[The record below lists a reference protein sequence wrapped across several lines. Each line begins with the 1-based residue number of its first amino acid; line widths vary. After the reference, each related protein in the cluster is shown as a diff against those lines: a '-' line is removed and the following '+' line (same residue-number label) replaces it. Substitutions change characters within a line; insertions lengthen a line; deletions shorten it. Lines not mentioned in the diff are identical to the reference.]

1 MNKFGVN
8 SPMYKLLFFTQLN
21 IMCYI
26 QKLDEFNEE
35 ISSLK
40 ADDET
45 IEQIRSVLDDLN
57 ALRDLNEE
65 QCNTEC
71 TMYELFEY
79 DSLKDYIMSKT
90 GGSTIQNKKTVSH
103 RSKNKNTKCQNCG
116 GELSMKGNILICSKC
131 GHESSTSRNTS
142 SISDNYKH
150 IQKQLNAL
158 VGLKTVNKKVR
169 LLEPY
174 LKDWILHRHYIRDW
188 LIFTNTMD
196 KWIKKYNR
204 KNSTID
210 ESYFDENLPAELE
223 YDVIRFYIFEFHKMI
238 TYCSIVTKST
248 CNMMLCNPE
257 EQLDVCKEY
266 AKDNYGKNYREV
278 LIDGL
283 FNYDGRIFELS
294 SFFSK
299 LAIKNYGNEIDDDE
313 VMKIIGVNLSIPGLN
328 FPFDEIIGISMK
340 IPQVYTILQDFPF
353 ILNDVY
359 AVPYVKISKKEL
371 DDIFNIIIDF
381 NTYYK
386 MRESRGQK
394 YNSPMYHVV
403 LRNVIM
409 LNRYRKYSDIINFIP
424 KKGDITTSKIDKIW
438 IMYMSEHEELL
449 KNETMNETM
458 NDMVNDDDEEVY
470 DEVCGEGETSEMSEN
485 EMSENEMSENE
496 MSENEMSEGEMSE
509 GEMSEG
515 DVW

>member
-1 MNKFGVN
+1 
-8 SPMYKLLFFTQLN
+8 
-21 IMCYI
+21 MCYI
-26 QKLDEFNEE
+26 QRLDEFNEE

-45 IEQIRSVLDDLN
+45 IEQIRSILDDLN
-57 ALRDLNEE
+57 TLRDLNEE

-71 TMYELFEY
+71 TMYEIFEY

-174 LKDWILHRHYIRDW
+174 LRDWILHRHYLRDW
-188 LIFTNTMD
+188 LTFTNTMD

-223 YDVIRFYIFEFHKMI
+223 YDVIRLYIFEFHKMI
-238 TYCSIVTKST
+238 TYCSVVTKST
-248 CNMMLCNPE
+248 CNMMLCSPE
-257 EQLDVCKEY
+257 EQLEVCREY

-299 LAIKNYGNEIDDDE
+299 LAIKNYGNEMVMNGNDEMVDDDIGE
-313 VMKIIGVNLSIPGLN
+313 IMKIIGVNLSIPGLN

-449 KNETMNETM
+449 KNDEDIENERD
-458 NDMVNDDDEEVY
+458 NESDNELEN
-470 DEVCGEGETSEMSEN
+470 ESEN
-485 EMSENEMSENE
+485 EEESDNDNELENETDNETENE
-496 MSENEMSEGEMSE
+496 EEEDE
-509 GEMSEG
+509 SEG

>member
-1 MNKFGVN
+1 
-8 SPMYKLLFFTQLN
+8 
-21 IMCYI
+21 MCYI
-26 QKLDEFNEE
+26 QRLDEFNEE

-45 IEQIRSVLDDLN
+45 IEQIRSILDDLN
-57 ALRDLNEE
+57 TLRDLNEE

-71 TMYELFEY
+71 TMYEIFEY

-174 LKDWILHRHYIRDW
+174 LRDWILHRHYLRDW
-188 LIFTNTMD
+188 LTFTNTMD

-223 YDVIRFYIFEFHKMI
+223 YDVIRLYIFEFHKMI
-238 TYCSIVTKST
+238 TYCSVVTKST
-248 CNMMLCNPE
+248 CNMMLCSPE
-257 EQLDVCKEY
+257 EQLEVCREY

-299 LAIKNYGNEIDDDE
+299 LAIKNYGNEMVMNGNEMIVDDDIGE
-313 VMKIIGVNLSIPGLN
+313 IMKIIGVNLSIPGLN

-449 KNETMNETM
+449 KNDEDIENERD
-458 NDMVNDDDEEVY
+458 NE
-470 DEVCGEGETSEMSEN
+470 SEN
-485 EMSENEMSENE
+485 EEENESENELENE
-496 MSENEMSEGEMSE
+496 TDNELENETENEEEEDESESDM
-509 GEMSEG
+509 
-515 DVW
+515 W

>member
-1 MNKFGVN
+1 M
-8 SPMYKLLFFTQLN
+8 
-21 IMCYI
+21 YI
-26 QKLDEFNEE
+26 QRLDEFNEE

-45 IEQIRSVLDDLN
+45 IEQIRSILDDLN
-57 ALRDLNEE
+57 TLRDLNEE

-71 TMYELFEY
+71 TMYEIFEY

-174 LKDWILHRHYIRDW
+174 LRDWILHRHYLRDW
-188 LIFTNTMD
+188 LTFTNTMD

-223 YDVIRFYIFEFHKMI
+223 YDVIRLYIFEFHKMI
-238 TYCSIVTKST
+238 TYCSVVTKST
-248 CNMMLCNPE
+248 CNMMLCSPE
-257 EQLDVCKEY
+257 EQLEVCREY

-299 LAIKNYGNEIDDDE
+299 LAIKNYGNEMVMNEMVEMIVDDDIGE
-313 VMKIIGVNLSIPGLN
+313 IMKIIGLNLSIPGLN

-449 KNETMNETM
+449 KNDEAIEDIENESESD
-458 NDMVNDDDEEVY
+458 NDNELENESDNE
-470 DEVCGEGETSEMSEN
+470 SEN
-485 EMSENEMSENE
+485 ESENETDNESENE
-496 MSENEMSEGEMSE
+496 SENELENESESE
-509 GEMSEG
+509 EEEDESES
-515 DVW
+515 DMW

>member
-1 MNKFGVN
+1 
-8 SPMYKLLFFTQLN
+8 
-21 IMCYI
+21 MCYI
-26 QKLDEFNEE
+26 QRLDEFNEE

-45 IEQIRSVLDDLN
+45 IEQIRSILDDLN
-57 ALRDLNEE
+57 TLRDLNEE

-71 TMYELFEY
+71 TMYEIFEY

-174 LKDWILHRHYIRDW
+174 LRDWILHRHYLRDW
-188 LIFTNTMD
+188 LTFTNTMD

-223 YDVIRFYIFEFHKMI
+223 YDVIRLYIFEFHKMI
-238 TYCSIVTKST
+238 TYCSVVTKST
-248 CNMMLCNPE
+248 CNMMLCSPE
-257 EQLDVCKEY
+257 EQLEVCREY

-299 LAIKNYGNEIDDDE
+299 LAIKNYGNEMVMNGNEGMVEDE
-313 VMKIIGVNLSIPGLN
+313 IMKIIGVNLSIPGLN

-449 KNETMNETM
+449 KNDEDIENERD
-458 NDMVNDDDEEVY
+458 NESDNELEN
-470 DEVCGEGETSEMSEN
+470 ESEN
-485 EMSENEMSENE
+485 EEESDNDNELENETDNETENE
-496 MSENEMSEGEMSE
+496 EEEDE
-509 GEMSEG
+509 SEG

>member
-1 MNKFGVN
+1 
-8 SPMYKLLFFTQLN
+8 
-21 IMCYI
+21 MCYI
-26 QKLDEFNEE
+26 QRLDEFNEE

-45 IEQIRSVLDDLN
+45 IEQIRSILDDLN
-57 ALRDLNEE
+57 TLRDLNEE

-71 TMYELFEY
+71 TMYEIFEY

-174 LKDWILHRHYIRDW
+174 LRDWILHRHYLRDW
-188 LIFTNTMD
+188 LTFTNTMD

-210 ESYFDENLPAELE
+210 ESYFNENLPAELE
-223 YDVIRFYIFEFHKMI
+223 YDVIRLYIFEFHKMI
-238 TYCSIVTKST
+238 TYCSVVTKST
-248 CNMMLCNPE
+248 CNMMLCSPE
-257 EQLDVCKEY
+257 EQLEVCREY

-299 LAIKNYGNEIDDDE
+299 LAIKNYGNEMVMNGNEMIVDDDIGE
-313 VMKIIGVNLSIPGLN
+313 IMKIIGVNLSIPGLN

-449 KNETMNETM
+449 KNDEAIEDIENESESDNDNELENETD
-458 NDMVNDDDEEVY
+458 NE
-470 DEVCGEGETSEMSEN
+470 SEN
-485 EMSENEMSENE
+485 ESENETDNESENE
-496 MSENEMSEGEMSE
+496 SENELENESESE
-509 GEMSEG
+509 EEEDESES
-515 DVW
+515 DMW

>member
-1 MNKFGVN
+1 
-8 SPMYKLLFFTQLN
+8 
-21 IMCYI
+21 MCYI
-26 QKLDEFNEE
+26 QRLDEFNEE

-45 IEQIRSVLDDLN
+45 IEQIRSILDDLN
-57 ALRDLNEE
+57 TLRDLNEE

-71 TMYELFEY
+71 TMYEIFEY

-174 LKDWILHRHYIRDW
+174 LRDWILHRHYLRDW
-188 LIFTNTMD
+188 LTFTNTMD

-223 YDVIRFYIFEFHKMI
+223 YDVIRLYIFEFHKMI
-238 TYCSIVTKST
+238 TYCSVVTKST
-248 CNMMLCNPE
+248 CNMMLCSPE
-257 EQLDVCKEY
+257 EQLEVCREY

-299 LAIKNYGNEIDDDE
+299 LAIKNYGNEMMMNGNEGMVDEDEMVDDEMTVENE

-449 KNETMNETM
+449 KNDEDIDEDIENKTENE
-458 NDMVNDDDEEVY
+458 
-470 DEVCGEGETSEMSEN
+470 SEN
-485 EMSENEMSENE
+485 EEESNNDNELENETDNESENEEE
-496 MSENEMSEGEMSE
+496 EDE
-509 GEMSEG
+509 SEG
-515 DVW
+515 DMW

>member
-1 MNKFGVN
+1 
-8 SPMYKLLFFTQLN
+8 
-21 IMCYI
+21 MCYI
-26 QKLDEFNEE
+26 QRLDEFNEE

-45 IEQIRSVLDDLN
+45 IEQIRSILDDLN
-57 ALRDLNEE
+57 TLRDLNEE

-71 TMYELFEY
+71 TMYEIFEY

-174 LKDWILHRHYIRDW
+174 LRDWILHRHYLRDW
-188 LIFTNTMD
+188 LTFTNTMD

-223 YDVIRFYIFEFHKMI
+223 YDVIRLYIFEFHKMI
-238 TYCSIVTKST
+238 TYCSVVTKST
-248 CNMMLCNPE
+248 CNMMLCGPE
-257 EQLDVCKEY
+257 EQLEVCKEY

-299 LAIKNYGNEIDDDE
+299 LAIKNYGNEMVMNGNDEMVDDDIGE
-313 VMKIIGVNLSIPGLN
+313 IMKIIGVNLSIPGLN

-449 KNETMNETM
+449 KNDEDIENERD
-458 NDMVNDDDEEVY
+458 NESDNELEN
-470 DEVCGEGETSEMSEN
+470 ESEN
-485 EMSENEMSENE
+485 EEESDKDNETDNELENESENEEESDNDNELENE
-496 MSENEMSEGEMSE
+496 TDNETENEEEE
-509 GEMSEG
+509 DESEG

>member
-1 MNKFGVN
+1 
-8 SPMYKLLFFTQLN
+8 
-21 IMCYI
+21 MCYI
-26 QKLDEFNEE
+26 QRLDEFNEE

-45 IEQIRSVLDDLN
+45 IEQIRSILDDLN
-57 ALRDLNEE
+57 TLRDLNEE

-71 TMYELFEY
+71 TMYEIFEY

-174 LKDWILHRHYIRDW
+174 LRDWILHRHYLRDW
-188 LIFTNTMD
+188 LTFTNTMD

-223 YDVIRFYIFEFHKMI
+223 YDVIRLYIFEFHKMI
-238 TYCSIVTKST
+238 TYCSVVTKST
-248 CNMMLCNPE
+248 CNMMLCGPE
-257 EQLDVCKEY
+257 EQLEVCKEY

-299 LAIKNYGNEIDDDE
+299 LAIKNYGNEMVMNGMVEDDEMVDDDDIGE
-313 VMKIIGVNLSIPGLN
+313 IMKIIGVNLSIPGLN

-449 KNETMNETM
+449 KNDEDIENERD
-458 NDMVNDDDEEVY
+458 NESDNEE
-470 DEVCGEGETSEMSEN
+470 ENESEN
-485 EMSENEMSENE
+485 ELENETDNELENE
-496 MSENEMSEGEMSE
+496 TENEEEE
-509 GEMSEG
+509 DESEG

>member
-1 MNKFGVN
+1 
-8 SPMYKLLFFTQLN
+8 
-21 IMCYI
+21 MCYI
-26 QKLDEFNEE
+26 QRLDEFNEE

-45 IEQIRSVLDDLN
+45 IEQIRSILDDLN
-57 ALRDLNEE
+57 TLRDLNEE

-71 TMYELFEY
+71 TMYEIFEY

-174 LKDWILHRHYIRDW
+174 LRDWILHRHYLRDW
-188 LIFTNTMD
+188 LTFTNTMD

-210 ESYFDENLPAELE
+210 ESYFNENLPAELE
-223 YDVIRFYIFEFHKMI
+223 YDVIRLYIFEFHKMI
-238 TYCSIVTKST
+238 TYCSVVTKST
-248 CNMMLCNPE
+248 CNMMLCSPE
-257 EQLDVCKEY
+257 EQLEVCREY

-299 LAIKNYGNEIDDDE
+299 LAIKNYGNEGMVEDE
-313 VMKIIGVNLSIPGLN
+313 IMKIIGVNLSIPGLN

-449 KNETMNETM
+449 KNDKATDEDIDNERDNESENDNDNELENEEEEDNDNET
-458 NDMVNDDDEEVY
+458 
-470 DEVCGEGETSEMSEN
+470 EN
-485 EMSENEMSENE
+485 EEEEDE
-496 MSENEMSEGEMSE
+496 
-509 GEMSEG
+509 SEG
-515 DVW
+515 DMW

>member
-1 MNKFGVN
+1 
-8 SPMYKLLFFTQLN
+8 
-21 IMCYI
+21 MCYI
-26 QKLDEFNEE
+26 QRLDEFNEE

-45 IEQIRSVLDDLN
+45 IEQIRSILDDLN
-57 ALRDLNEE
+57 TLRDLNEE

-71 TMYELFEY
+71 TMYEIFEY

-174 LKDWILHRHYIRDW
+174 LRDWILHRHYLRDW
-188 LIFTNTMD
+188 LTFTNTMD

-210 ESYFDENLPAELE
+210 ESYFNENLPAELE
-223 YDVIRFYIFEFHKMI
+223 YDVIRLYIFEFHKMI
-238 TYCSIVTKST
+238 TYCSVVTKST
-248 CNMMLCNPE
+248 CNMMLCSPE
-257 EQLDVCKEY
+257 EQLEVCREY

-299 LAIKNYGNEIDDDE
+299 LAIKNYGNEMVMNGMVDDDDIGE
-313 VMKIIGVNLSIPGLN
+313 IMKIIGVNLSIPGLN

-449 KNETMNETM
+449 KNDEDIENERD
-458 NDMVNDDDEEVY
+458 NESDNELEN
-470 DEVCGEGETSEMSEN
+470 ESEN
-485 EMSENEMSENE
+485 EEESDKDNETDNELENESENEEESDNDNELENE
-496 MSENEMSEGEMSE
+496 TDNETENEEEE
-509 GEMSEG
+509 DESEG

>member
-1 MNKFGVN
+1 
-8 SPMYKLLFFTQLN
+8 
-21 IMCYI
+21 MCYI
-26 QKLDEFNEE
+26 QRLDEFNEE

-45 IEQIRSVLDDLN
+45 IEQIRSILDDLN
-57 ALRDLNEE
+57 TLRDLNEE

-71 TMYELFEY
+71 TMYEIFEY

-174 LKDWILHRHYIRDW
+174 LRDWILHRHYLRDW
-188 LIFTNTMD
+188 LTFTNTMD

-223 YDVIRFYIFEFHKMI
+223 YDVIRLYIFEFHKMI
-238 TYCSIVTKST
+238 TYCSVVTKST
-248 CNMMLCNPE
+248 CNMMLCGPE
-257 EQLDVCKEY
+257 EQLEVCKEY

-299 LAIKNYGNEIDDDE
+299 LAIKNYGNEMVMNGNDEMVDDDIGE
-313 VMKIIGVNLSIPGLN
+313 IMKIIGVNLSIPGLN

-449 KNETMNETM
+449 KNDEDIENERD
-458 NDMVNDDDEEVY
+458 NESDNELEN
-470 DEVCGEGETSEMSEN
+470 ESEN
-485 EMSENEMSENE
+485 EEESDNDNELENETDNETENE
-496 MSENEMSEGEMSE
+496 EEEDE
-509 GEMSEG
+509 SEG

>member
-1 MNKFGVN
+1 
-8 SPMYKLLFFTQLN
+8 
-21 IMCYI
+21 MCYI
-26 QKLDEFNEE
+26 QRLDEFNEE

-45 IEQIRSVLDDLN
+45 IEQIRSILDDLN
-57 ALRDLNEE
+57 TLRDLNEE

-71 TMYELFEY
+71 TMYEIFEY

-174 LKDWILHRHYIRDW
+174 LRDWILHRHYLRDW
-188 LIFTNTMD
+188 LTFTNTMD

-223 YDVIRFYIFEFHKMI
+223 YDVIRLYIFEFHKMI
-238 TYCSIVTKST
+238 TYCSVVTKST
-248 CNMMLCNPE
+248 CNMMLCSPE
-257 EQLDVCKEY
+257 EQLEVCREY

-299 LAIKNYGNEIDDDE
+299 LAIKNYGNGMVDEDDIGEI
-313 VMKIIGVNLSIPGLN
+313 MKIIGVNLSIPGLN

-449 KNETMNETM
+449 KNDEDIENERD
-458 NDMVNDDDEEVY
+458 NESDNELEN
-470 DEVCGEGETSEMSEN
+470 ESEN
-485 EMSENEMSENE
+485 EEESDKDNETDNELENESENEEESDNDNELENE
-496 MSENEMSEGEMSE
+496 TDNETENEEEE
-509 GEMSEG
+509 DESEG

>member
-1 MNKFGVN
+1 
-8 SPMYKLLFFTQLN
+8 
-21 IMCYI
+21 MCYI
-26 QKLDEFNEE
+26 QRLDEFNEE

-45 IEQIRSVLDDLN
+45 IEQIRSILDDLN
-57 ALRDLNEE
+57 TLRDLNEE

-71 TMYELFEY
+71 TMYEIFEY

-174 LKDWILHRHYIRDW
+174 LRDWILHRHYLRDW
-188 LIFTNTMD
+188 LTFTNTMD

-223 YDVIRFYIFEFHKMI
+223 YDVIRLYIFEFHKMI
-238 TYCSIVTKST
+238 TYCSVVTKST
-248 CNMMLCNPE
+248 CNMMLCSPE
-257 EQLDVCKEY
+257 EQLEVCREY

-299 LAIKNYGNEIDDDE
+299 LAIKNYGNEMVMNGMVDDDDIGE
-313 VMKIIGVNLSIPGLN
+313 IMKIIGVNLSIPGLN

-449 KNETMNETM
+449 KN
-458 NDMVNDDDEEVY
+458 
-470 DEVCGEGETSEMSEN
+470 DEVIEDIENESEN
-485 EMSENEMSENE
+485 EEDNELENESENESDNELENESENE
-496 MSENEMSEGEMSE
+496 EESNNDNELENETDNESENEEEEDESESDM
-509 GEMSEG
+509 
-515 DVW
+515 W

>member
-1 MNKFGVN
+1 
-8 SPMYKLLFFTQLN
+8 
-21 IMCYI
+21 MCYI
-26 QKLDEFNEE
+26 QRLDEFNEE

-45 IEQIRSVLDDLN
+45 IEQIRSILDDLST
-57 ALRDLNEE
+57 LRELNEE

-71 TMYELFEY
+71 TMYEIFEY

-174 LKDWILHRHYIRDW
+174 LRDWILHRHYLRDW
-188 LIFTNTMD
+188 LTFTNTMD

-210 ESYFDENLPAELE
+210 ESYFNENLPAELE
-223 YDVIRFYIFEFHKMI
+223 YDVIRLYIFEFHKMI
-238 TYCSIVTKST
+238 TYCSVVTKST
-248 CNMMLCNPE
+248 CNMMLCSPE
-257 EQLDVCKEY
+257 EQLEVCKEY

-299 LAIKNYGNEIDDDE
+299 LAIKNYGNEGMVEDE
-313 VMKIIGVNLSIPGLN
+313 IMKIIGVNLSIPGLN

-449 KNETMNETM
+449 KNDEDIENERDNETE
-458 NDMVNDDDEEVY
+458 NEE
-470 DEVCGEGETSEMSEN
+470 ESEEESEEDNELENESDNEEENEEDNEPDNELENESEN
-485 EMSENEMSENE
+485 EEEEDE
-496 MSENEMSEGEMSE
+496 
-509 GEMSEG
+509 SEG
-515 DVW
+515 DMW

>member
-1 MNKFGVN
+1 
-8 SPMYKLLFFTQLN
+8 
-21 IMCYI
+21 MCYI
-26 QKLDEFNEE
+26 QRLDEFNEE

-45 IEQIRSVLDDLN
+45 IEQIRSILDDLN
-57 ALRDLNEE
+57 TLRDLNEE

-71 TMYELFEY
+71 TMYEIFEY

-174 LKDWILHRHYIRDW
+174 LRDWILHRHYLRDW
-188 LIFTNTMD
+188 LTFTNTMD

-223 YDVIRFYIFEFHKMI
+223 YDVIRLYIFEFHKMI
-238 TYCSIVTKST
+238 TYCSVVTKST
-248 CNMMLCNPE
+248 CNMMLCSPE
-257 EQLDVCKEY
+257 EQLEVCREY

-299 LAIKNYGNEIDDDE
+299 LAIKNYGNEMVMNGMVDDDDIGE
-313 VMKIIGVNLSIPGLN
+313 IMKIIGVNLSIPGLN

-449 KNETMNETM
+449 KNDKATDEDIENELENETE
-458 NDMVNDDDEEVY
+458 N
-470 DEVCGEGETSEMSEN
+470 ETENESDNELDNELENELENESEN
-485 EMSENEMSENE
+485 EEEEDESECDM
-496 MSENEMSEGEMSE
+496 
-509 GEMSEG
+509 
-515 DVW
+515 W

>member
-1 MNKFGVN
+1 
-8 SPMYKLLFFTQLN
+8 
-21 IMCYI
+21 MCYI
-26 QKLDEFNEE
+26 QRLDEFNEE

-45 IEQIRSVLDDLN
+45 IEQIRSILDDLN
-57 ALRDLNEE
+57 TLRDLNEE

-71 TMYELFEY
+71 TMYEIFEY

-174 LKDWILHRHYIRDW
+174 LRDWILHRHYLRDW
-188 LIFTNTMD
+188 LTFTNTMD

-223 YDVIRFYIFEFHKMI
+223 YDVIRLYIFEFHKMI
-238 TYCSIVTKST
+238 TYCSVVTKST
-248 CNMMLCNPE
+248 CNMMLCSPE
-257 EQLDVCKEY
+257 EQLEVCREY

-299 LAIKNYGNEIDDDE
+299 LAIKNYGNEMTSDDDDIGE
-313 VMKIIGVNLSIPGLN
+313 IMKIIGVNLSIPGLN

-449 KNETMNETM
+449 KNDKDIENERDNETES
-458 NDMVNDDDEEVY
+458 EEENELESEEDNEEESDKDY
-470 DEVCGEGETSEMSEN
+470 ETLENETDNELENESEN
-485 EMSENEMSENE
+485 ELENERDNETENE
-496 MSENEMSEGEMSE
+496 EEEDES
-509 GEMSEG
+509 

>member
-1 MNKFGVN
+1 
-8 SPMYKLLFFTQLN
+8 
-21 IMCYI
+21 MCYI
-26 QKLDEFNEE
+26 QRLDEFNEE

-45 IEQIRSVLDDLN
+45 IEQIRSILDDLN
-57 ALRDLNEE
+57 TLRDLNEE

-71 TMYELFEY
+71 TMYEIFEY

-174 LKDWILHRHYIRDW
+174 LRDWILHRHYLRDW
-188 LIFTNTMD
+188 LTFTNTMD

-223 YDVIRFYIFEFHKMI
+223 YDVIRLYIFEFHKMI
-238 TYCSIVTKST
+238 TYCSVVTKST
-248 CNMMLCNPE
+248 CNMMLCSPE
-257 EQLDVCKEY
+257 EQLEVCREY

-299 LAIKNYGNEIDDDE
+299 LAIKNYGNEMVMNEMVDDDIGE
-313 VMKIIGVNLSIPGLN
+313 IMKIIGVNLSIPGLN

-449 KNETMNETM
+449 KNDEDIENERD
-458 NDMVNDDDEEVY
+458 NE
-470 DEVCGEGETSEMSEN
+470 SEN
-485 EMSENEMSENE
+485 EEENESENELENE
-496 MSENEMSEGEMSE
+496 TDNELENETENEEEEDESESDM
-509 GEMSEG
+509 
-515 DVW
+515 W

>member
-1 MNKFGVN
+1 
-8 SPMYKLLFFTQLN
+8 
-21 IMCYI
+21 MCYI
-26 QKLDEFNEE
+26 QRLDEFNEE

-45 IEQIRSVLDDLN
+45 IEQIRSILDDLN
-57 ALRDLNEE
+57 TLRELNEE

-71 TMYELFEY
+71 TMYEIFEY

-174 LKDWILHRHYIRDW
+174 LRDWILHRHYLRDW
-188 LIFTNTMD
+188 LTFTNTMD

-204 KNSTID
+204 KNLIID
-210 ESYFDENLPAELE
+210 ESYFNENLPAELE
-223 YDVIRFYIFEFHKMI
+223 YDVIRLYIFEFHKMI
-238 TYCSIVTKST
+238 TYCSVVTKST
-248 CNMMLCNPE
+248 CNMMLCSPE
-257 EQLDVCKEY
+257 EQLEVCREY

-299 LAIKNYGNEIDDDE
+299 LAIKNYGNEGMVEDE
-313 VMKIIGVNLSIPGLN
+313 IMKIIGVNLSIPGLN

-449 KNETMNETM
+449 KNDEDIENERD
-458 NDMVNDDDEEVY
+458 NE
-470 DEVCGEGETSEMSEN
+470 SEN
-485 EMSENEMSENE
+485 EEENESENELENE
-496 MSENEMSEGEMSE
+496 TDNELENETENEEEEDESESDM
-509 GEMSEG
+509 
-515 DVW
+515 W

>member
-1 MNKFGVN
+1 
-8 SPMYKLLFFTQLN
+8 
-21 IMCYI
+21 MCYI
-26 QKLDEFNEE
+26 QRLDEFNEE

-45 IEQIRSVLDDLN
+45 IEQIRSILDDLST
-57 ALRDLNEE
+57 LRELNEE

-71 TMYELFEY
+71 TMYEIFEY

-174 LKDWILHRHYIRDW
+174 LRGWILHRHYLRDW
-188 LIFTNTMD
+188 LTFTNTMD

-210 ESYFDENLPAELE
+210 ESYFNENLPAELE
-223 YDVIRFYIFEFHKMI
+223 YDVIRLYIFEFHKMI
-238 TYCSIVTKST
+238 TYCSVVTKST
-248 CNMMLCNPE
+248 CNMMLCSPE
-257 EQLDVCKEY
+257 EQLEVCREY

-299 LAIKNYGNEIDDDE
+299 LAIKNYGNEMVMNGMVEDDEMVDDDDIGE
-313 VMKIIGVNLSIPGLN
+313 IMKIIGVNLSIPGLN

-449 KNETMNETM
+449 KNDKATDEDIENELE
-458 NDMVNDDDEEVY
+458 NE
-470 DEVCGEGETSEMSEN
+470 SEN
-485 EMSENEMSENE
+485 ELENESENEEENESENE
-496 MSENEMSEGEMSE
+496 EENESENEEEEDESECDM
-509 GEMSEG
+509 
-515 DVW
+515 W

>member
-1 MNKFGVN
+1 
-8 SPMYKLLFFTQLN
+8 
-21 IMCYI
+21 MCYI
-26 QKLDEFNEE
+26 QRLDEFNEE

-45 IEQIRSVLDDLN
+45 IEQIRSILDDLN
-57 ALRDLNEE
+57 TLRDLNEE

-71 TMYELFEY
+71 TMYEIFEY

-174 LKDWILHRHYIRDW
+174 LRDWILHRHYLRDW
-188 LIFTNTMD
+188 LTFTNTMD

-223 YDVIRFYIFEFHKMI
+223 YDVIRLYIFEFHKMI
-238 TYCSIVTKST
+238 TYCSVVTKST
-248 CNMMLCNPE
+248 CNMMLCSPE
-257 EQLDVCKEY
+257 EQLEVCREY

-299 LAIKNYGNEIDDDE
+299 LAIKNYGNEMVMNGNEMIVDDDIGE
-313 VMKIIGVNLSIPGLN
+313 IMKIIGVNLSIPGLN

-449 KNETMNETM
+449 KNDKATDEDIENERDNETENEEESEEESD
-458 NDMVNDDDEEVY
+458 NDVLKDNELEN
-470 DEVCGEGETSEMSEN
+470 ESEN
-485 EMSENEMSENE
+485 EEEEDESECDM
-496 MSENEMSEGEMSE
+496 
-509 GEMSEG
+509 
-515 DVW
+515 W

>member
-1 MNKFGVN
+1 
-8 SPMYKLLFFTQLN
+8 
-21 IMCYI
+21 MCYI
-26 QKLDEFNEE
+26 QRLDEFNEE

-45 IEQIRSVLDDLN
+45 IEQIRSILDDLN
-57 ALRDLNEE
+57 TLRDLNEE

-71 TMYELFEY
+71 TMYEIFEY

-174 LKDWILHRHYIRDW
+174 LRDWILHRHYLRDW
-188 LIFTNTMD
+188 LTFTNTMD

-223 YDVIRFYIFEFHKMI
+223 YDVIRLYIFEFHKMI
-238 TYCSIVTKST
+238 TYCSVVTKST
-248 CNMMLCNPE
+248 CNMMLCGPE
-257 EQLDVCKEY
+257 EQLEVCKEY

-299 LAIKNYGNEIDDDE
+299 LAIKNYGNEGMVEDE
-313 VMKIIGVNLSIPGLN
+313 IMKIIGVNLSIPGLN

-449 KNETMNETM
+449 KN
-458 NDMVNDDDEEVY
+458 
-470 DEVCGEGETSEMSEN
+470 DEVIEDIENESEN
-485 EMSENEMSENE
+485 EEDNELENESENESDNELENESENE
-496 MSENEMSEGEMSE
+496 EESNNDNELENETDNESENEEEEDESESDM
-509 GEMSEG
+509 
-515 DVW
+515 W

>member
-1 MNKFGVN
+1 
-8 SPMYKLLFFTQLN
+8 
-21 IMCYI
+21 MCYI
-26 QKLDEFNEE
+26 QRLDEFNEE

-45 IEQIRSVLDDLN
+45 IEQIRSILDDLN
-57 ALRDLNEE
+57 TLRDLNEE

-71 TMYELFEY
+71 TMYEIFEY

-174 LKDWILHRHYIRDW
+174 LRDWILHRHYLRDW
-188 LIFTNTMD
+188 LTFTNTMD

-210 ESYFDENLPAELE
+210 ESYFNENLPAELE
-223 YDVIRFYIFEFHKMI
+223 YDVIRLYIFEFHKMI
-238 TYCSIVTKST
+238 TYCSVVTKST
-248 CNMMLCNPE
+248 CNMMLCSPE
-257 EQLDVCKEY
+257 EQLEVCREY

-299 LAIKNYGNEIDDDE
+299 LAIKNYGNEMTSDEMIVDDE
-313 VMKIIGVNLSIPGLN
+313 IVEIMKIIGVNLSIPGLN

-449 KNETMNETM
+449 KNDEVIEDIENGTENEEENETL
-458 NDMVNDDDEEVY
+458 EKE
-470 DEVCGEGETSEMSEN
+470 SEN
-485 EMSENEMSENE
+485 ELENESDNELENESENEEEEDESESD
-496 MSENEMSEGEMSE
+496 M
-509 GEMSEG
+509 
-515 DVW
+515 W

>member
-1 MNKFGVN
+1 
-8 SPMYKLLFFTQLN
+8 
-21 IMCYI
+21 MCYI
-26 QKLDEFNEE
+26 QRLDEFNEE

-45 IEQIRSVLDDLN
+45 IEQIRSILDDLST
-57 ALRDLNEE
+57 LRELNEE
-65 QCNTEC
+65 QCNIEC
-71 TMYELFEY
+71 TMYEIFEY

-174 LKDWILHRHYIRDW
+174 LRDWILHRHYLRDW
-188 LIFTNTMD
+188 LTFTNTMD

-210 ESYFDENLPAELE
+210 ESYFNENLPAELE
-223 YDVIRFYIFEFHKMI
+223 YDVIRLYIFEFHKMI
-238 TYCSIVTKST
+238 TYCSVVTKST
-248 CNMMLCNPE
+248 CNMMLCSPE
-257 EQLDVCKEY
+257 EQLEVCREY

-299 LAIKNYGNEIDDDE
+299 LAIKNYGNEMVMNGMVEDDEMVDDDDIGE
-313 VMKIIGVNLSIPGLN
+313 IMKIIGVNLSIPGLN

-449 KNETMNETM
+449 KNDKATDEDIDNERDNESENDNDNELENEEEEDNDNET
-458 NDMVNDDDEEVY
+458 
-470 DEVCGEGETSEMSEN
+470 EN
-485 EMSENEMSENE
+485 EEEEDE
-496 MSENEMSEGEMSE
+496 
-509 GEMSEG
+509 SEG
-515 DVW
+515 DMW

>member
-1 MNKFGVN
+1 
-8 SPMYKLLFFTQLN
+8 
-21 IMCYI
+21 MCYI
-26 QKLDEFNEE
+26 QRLDEFNEE

-45 IEQIRSVLDDLN
+45 IEQIRSILDDLST
-57 ALRDLNEE
+57 LRELNEE

-71 TMYELFEY
+71 TMYEIFEY

-174 LKDWILHRHYIRDW
+174 LRDWILHRHYLRDW
-188 LIFTNTMD
+188 LTFTNTMD

-210 ESYFDENLPAELE
+210 ESYFNENLPAELE
-223 YDVIRFYIFEFHKMI
+223 YDVIRLYIFEFHKMI
-238 TYCSIVTKST
+238 TYCSVVTKST
-248 CNMMLCNPE
+248 CNMMLCSPE
-257 EQLDVCKEY
+257 EQLEVCREY

-299 LAIKNYGNEIDDDE
+299 LAIKNYGNEMVMNGMVEDDE
-313 VMKIIGVNLSIPGLN
+313 IGEIMKIIGVNLSIPGLN

-449 KNETMNETM
+449 KNDEDIENKTENESDNEEESD
-458 NDMVNDDDEEVY
+458 NDNELEN
-470 DEVCGEGETSEMSEN
+470 ESEN
-485 EMSENEMSENE
+485 EEESDNDVLNDYETLENESENEEE
-496 MSENEMSEGEMSE
+496 EDE
-509 GEMSEG
+509 SEG
-515 DVW
+515 DMW

>member
-1 MNKFGVN
+1 
-8 SPMYKLLFFTQLN
+8 
-21 IMCYI
+21 MCYI
-26 QKLDEFNEE
+26 QRLDEFNEE

-45 IEQIRSVLDDLN
+45 IEQIRSILDDLN
-57 ALRDLNEE
+57 TLRELNEE
-65 QCNTEC
+65 HCNTEC

-174 LKDWILHRHYIRDW
+174 LRDWILHRHYLRDW
-188 LIFTNTMD
+188 LTFTNTMD

-204 KNSTID
+204 KNSIID
-210 ESYFDENLPAELE
+210 ESYFNENLPAELE
-223 YDVIRFYIFEFHKMI
+223 YDVIRLYIFEFHKMI
-238 TYCSIVTKST
+238 TYCSVVTKST
-248 CNMMLCNPE
+248 CNMMLCSPE
-257 EQLDVCKEY
+257 EQLEVCREY

-299 LAIKNYGNEIDDDE
+299 LAIKNYGNEMVMNGMVEDE
-313 VMKIIGVNLSIPGLN
+313 IMKIIGVNLSIPGLN

-449 KNETMNETM
+449 KNDKAT
-458 NDMVNDDDEEVY
+458 DE
-470 DEVCGEGETSEMSEN
+470 DIEN
-485 EMSENEMSENE
+485 ELENESE
-496 MSENEMSEGEMSE
+496 SEEEEDESECDM
-509 GEMSEG
+509 
-515 DVW
+515 W

>member
-1 MNKFGVN
+1 
-8 SPMYKLLFFTQLN
+8 
-21 IMCYI
+21 MCYI
-26 QKLDEFNEE
+26 QRLDEFNEE

-45 IEQIRSVLDDLN
+45 IEQIRSILDDLN
-57 ALRDLNEE
+57 TLRELNEE

-71 TMYELFEY
+71 TMYEIFEY

-174 LKDWILHRHYIRDW
+174 LRDWILHRHYLRDW
-188 LIFTNTMD
+188 LTFTNTMD

-210 ESYFDENLPAELE
+210 ESYFNENLPAELE
-223 YDVIRFYIFEFHKMI
+223 YDVIRLYIFEFHKMI
-238 TYCSIVTKST
+238 TYCSVVTKST
-248 CNMMLCNPE
+248 CNMMLCSPE
-257 EQLDVCKEY
+257 EQLEVCREY

-299 LAIKNYGNEIDDDE
+299 LAIKNYGNEMVMNGNEGMVEDE
-313 VMKIIGVNLSIPGLN
+313 IMKIIGVNLSIPGLN

-449 KNETMNETM
+449 KNDEDIENERD
-458 NDMVNDDDEEVY
+458 NESDNELEN
-470 DEVCGEGETSEMSEN
+470 ESEN
-485 EMSENEMSENE
+485 EEESDKDNETDNELENESENEEESDNDNELENE
-496 MSENEMSEGEMSE
+496 TDNETENEEEE
-509 GEMSEG
+509 DESEG

>member
-1 MNKFGVN
+1 
-8 SPMYKLLFFTQLN
+8 
-21 IMCYI
+21 MCYI
-26 QKLDEFNEE
+26 QRLDEFNEE

-45 IEQIRSVLDDLN
+45 IEQIRSILDDLN
-57 ALRDLNEE
+57 TLRDLNEE

-71 TMYELFEY
+71 TMYEIFEY

-174 LKDWILHRHYIRDW
+174 LRDWILHRHYLRDW
-188 LIFTNTMD
+188 LTFTNTMD

-210 ESYFDENLPAELE
+210 ESYFNENLPAELE
-223 YDVIRFYIFEFHKMI
+223 YDVIRLYIFEFHKMI
-238 TYCSIVTKST
+238 TYCSVVTKST
-248 CNMMLCNPE
+248 CNMMLCSPE
-257 EQLDVCKEY
+257 EQLEVCREY

-299 LAIKNYGNEIDDDE
+299 LAIKNYGNEMVMNGMVEDDEMVDDDDIGE
-313 VMKIIGVNLSIPGLN
+313 IMKIIGVNLSIPGLN

-449 KNETMNETM
+449 KNDKDIENERD
-458 NDMVNDDDEEVY
+458 NE
-470 DEVCGEGETSEMSEN
+470 SEN
-485 EMSENEMSENE
+485 EEESEEDNELENESENELENESENE
-496 MSENEMSEGEMSE
+496 EEEDESECDM
-509 GEMSEG
+509 
-515 DVW
+515 W

>member
-1 MNKFGVN
+1 
-8 SPMYKLLFFTQLN
+8 
-21 IMCYI
+21 MCYI
-26 QKLDEFNEE
+26 QRLDEFNEE

-45 IEQIRSVLDDLN
+45 IEQIRSILDDLN
-57 ALRDLNEE
+57 TLRELNEE
-65 QCNTEC
+65 HCNTEC

-174 LKDWILHRHYIRDW
+174 LRDWILHRHYLRDW
-188 LIFTNTMD
+188 LTFTNTMD

-223 YDVIRFYIFEFHKMI
+223 YDVIRLYIFEFHKMI
-238 TYCSIVTKST
+238 TYCSVVTKST
-248 CNMMLCNPE
+248 CNMMLCSPE
-257 EQLDVCKEY
+257 EQLEVCREY

-299 LAIKNYGNEIDDDE
+299 LAIKNYGNEMTSDEMIVDDDIGE
-313 VMKIIGVNLSIPGLN
+313 IMKIIGVNLSIPGLN

-359 AVPYVKISKKEL
+359 VVPYVKISKKEL

-449 KNETMNETM
+449 KNDKATDEDIENERDNET
-458 NDMVNDDDEEVY
+458 
-470 DEVCGEGETSEMSEN
+470 EN
-485 EMSENEMSENE
+485 EEENGLENETENE
-496 MSENEMSEGEMSE
+496 EESDNDVLKDYETIDNESDNELENETENEEESECDM
-509 GEMSEG
+509 
-515 DVW
+515 W

>member
-1 MNKFGVN
+1 
-8 SPMYKLLFFTQLN
+8 
-21 IMCYI
+21 MCYI
-26 QKLDEFNEE
+26 QRLDEFNEE

-45 IEQIRSVLDDLN
+45 IEQIRSILDDLN
-57 ALRDLNEE
+57 TLRDLNEE

-174 LKDWILHRHYIRDW
+174 LRDWILHRHYLRDW
-188 LIFTNTMD
+188 LTFTNTMD

-210 ESYFDENLPAELE
+210 ESYFNENLPAELE
-223 YDVIRFYIFEFHKMI
+223 YDVIRLYIFEFHKMI
-238 TYCSIVTKST
+238 TYCSVVTKST
-248 CNMMLCNPE
+248 CNMMLCSPE
-257 EQLDVCKEY
+257 EQLEVCREY

-299 LAIKNYGNEIDDDE
+299 LAIKNYGNEMMMSGNEMMMSGNEMVMSGNDEMIVDDDIGE
-313 VMKIIGVNLSIPGLN
+313 IMKIIGVNLSIPGLN

-449 KNETMNETM
+449 KNDEDIEDIENGTENE
-458 NDMVNDDDEEVY
+458 EENER
-470 DEVCGEGETSEMSEN
+470 DNESEN
-485 EMSENEMSENE
+485 EEESNNDNELENETDNELEKESENEEE
-496 MSENEMSEGEMSE
+496 EDE
-509 GEMSEG
+509 SEG
-515 DVW
+515 DMW

>member
-1 MNKFGVN
+1 
-8 SPMYKLLFFTQLN
+8 
-21 IMCYI
+21 MCYI
-26 QKLDEFNEE
+26 QRLDEFNEE

-45 IEQIRSVLDDLN
+45 IEQIRSILDDLN
-57 ALRDLNEE
+57 TLRDLNEE

-71 TMYELFEY
+71 TMYEIFEY

-174 LKDWILHRHYIRDW
+174 LRDWILHRHYLRDW
-188 LIFTNTMD
+188 LTFTNTMD

-210 ESYFDENLPAELE
+210 ESYFNENLPAELE
-223 YDVIRFYIFEFHKMI
+223 YDVIRLYIFEFHKMI
-238 TYCSIVTKST
+238 TYCSVVTKST
-248 CNMMLCNPE
+248 CNMMLCSPE
-257 EQLDVCKEY
+257 EQLEVCREY

-299 LAIKNYGNEIDDDE
+299 LAIKNYGNEMTSDEMIVDDE
-313 VMKIIGVNLSIPGLN
+313 IVEIMKIIGVNLSIPGLN

-449 KNETMNETM
+449 KNDEAIDEDIDNETES
-458 NDMVNDDDEEVY
+458 EE
-470 DEVCGEGETSEMSEN
+470 DNETLEKESEN
-485 EMSENEMSENE
+485 ELENERDNETENE
-496 MSENEMSEGEMSE
+496 EEEDE
-509 GEMSEG
+509 SEG
-515 DVW
+515 DMW

>member
-1 MNKFGVN
+1 
-8 SPMYKLLFFTQLN
+8 
-21 IMCYI
+21 MCYI
-26 QKLDEFNEE
+26 QRLDEFNEE

-45 IEQIRSVLDDLN
+45 IEQIRSILDDLN
-57 ALRDLNEE
+57 TLRDLNEE

-174 LKDWILHRHYIRDW
+174 LRDWILHRHYLRDW
-188 LIFTNTMD
+188 LTFTNTMD

-204 KNSTID
+204 KNSIID
-210 ESYFDENLPAELE
+210 ESYFNENLPAELE
-223 YDVIRFYIFEFHKMI
+223 YDVIRLYIFEFHKMI
-238 TYCSIVTKST
+238 TYCSVVTKST
-248 CNMMLCNPE
+248 CNMMLCSPE
-257 EQLDVCKEY
+257 EQLEVCREY

-299 LAIKNYGNEIDDDE
+299 LAIKNYGNEGMVEDE
-313 VMKIIGVNLSIPGLN
+313 IMKIIGVNLSIPGLN

-449 KNETMNETM
+449 KNDEDIENERDNESDNELENETD
-458 NDMVNDDDEEVY
+458 N
-470 DEVCGEGETSEMSEN
+470 ETEN
-485 EMSENEMSENE
+485 EEEEDE
-496 MSENEMSEGEMSE
+496 
-509 GEMSEG
+509 SEG
-515 DVW
+515 DMW

>member
-1 MNKFGVN
+1 
-8 SPMYKLLFFTQLN
+8 
-21 IMCYI
+21 MCYI
-26 QKLDEFNEE
+26 QRLDEFNEE

-45 IEQIRSVLDDLN
+45 IEQIRSILDDLN
-57 ALRDLNEE
+57 TLRELNEE

-71 TMYELFEY
+71 TMYEIFEY

-174 LKDWILHRHYIRDW
+174 LRDWILHRHYLRDW
-188 LIFTNTMD
+188 LTFTNTMD

-223 YDVIRFYIFEFHKMI
+223 YDVIRLYIFEFHKMI
-238 TYCSIVTKST
+238 TYCSVVTKST
-248 CNMMLCNPE
+248 CNMMLCSPE
-257 EQLDVCKEY
+257 EQLEVCREY

-299 LAIKNYGNEIDDDE
+299 LAIKNYGNEMVMNGNEGMVDDDI
-313 VMKIIGVNLSIPGLN
+313 MKIIGVNLSIPGLN

-359 AVPYVKISKKEL
+359 AVSYVKISKKEL

-449 KNETMNETM
+449 KNDKATDEDIDNELENETENETENEEESD
-458 NDMVNDDDEEVY
+458 NDVLKDNELEN
-470 DEVCGEGETSEMSEN
+470 ESEN
-485 EMSENEMSENE
+485 EEEEDESECDM
-496 MSENEMSEGEMSE
+496 
-509 GEMSEG
+509 
-515 DVW
+515 W

>member
-1 MNKFGVN
+1 
-8 SPMYKLLFFTQLN
+8 
-21 IMCYI
+21 MCYI
-26 QKLDEFNEE
+26 QRLDEFNEE

-45 IEQIRSVLDDLN
+45 IEQIRSILDDLN
-57 ALRDLNEE
+57 TLRDLNEE

-71 TMYELFEY
+71 TMYEIFEY

-174 LKDWILHRHYIRDW
+174 LRDWILHRHYLRDW
-188 LIFTNTMD
+188 LTFTNTMD

-223 YDVIRFYIFEFHKMI
+223 YDVIRLYIFEFHKMI
-238 TYCSIVTKST
+238 TYCSVVTKST
-248 CNMMLCNPE
+248 CNMMLCSPE
-257 EQLDVCKEY
+257 EQLEVCREY

-299 LAIKNYGNEIDDDE
+299 LAIKNYGNEMVMNGMVDDDDIGE
-313 VMKIIGVNLSIPGLN
+313 IMKIIGVNLSIPGLN

-449 KNETMNETM
+449 KNDKATDEDIENELE
-458 NDMVNDDDEEVY
+458 NE
-470 DEVCGEGETSEMSEN
+470 SEN
-485 EMSENEMSENE
+485 EEENESENELENESENE
-496 MSENEMSEGEMSE
+496 EEEDESECDM
-509 GEMSEG
+509 
-515 DVW
+515 W

>member
-1 MNKFGVN
+1 
-8 SPMYKLLFFTQLN
+8 
-21 IMCYI
+21 MCYI
-26 QKLDEFNEE
+26 QRLDEFNEE

-45 IEQIRSVLDDLN
+45 IEQIRSILDDLST
-57 ALRDLNEE
+57 LRELNEE

-71 TMYELFEY
+71 TMYEIFEY

-174 LKDWILHRHYIRDW
+174 LRDWILHRHYLRDW
-188 LIFTNTMD
+188 LTFTNTMD

-223 YDVIRFYIFEFHKMI
+223 YDVIRLYIFEFHKMI
-238 TYCSIVTKST
+238 TYCSVVTKST
-248 CNMMLCNPE
+248 CNMMLCSPE
-257 EQLDVCKEY
+257 EQLEVCREY

-299 LAIKNYGNEIDDDE
+299 LAIKNYGNEMVMNGMVEDDEMVDDDDIGE
-313 VMKIIGVNLSIPGLN
+313 IMKIIGVNLSIPGLN

-409 LNRYRKYSDIINFIP
+409 LNRYRKYSDIINFMP

-438 IMYMSEHEELL
+438 IMYM
-449 KNETMNETM
+449 
-458 NDMVNDDDEEVY
+458 
-470 DEVCGEGETSEMSEN
+470 
-485 EMSENEMSENE
+485 
-496 MSENEMSEGEMSE
+496 
-509 GEMSEG
+509 
-515 DVW
+515 

>member
-1 MNKFGVN
+1 
-8 SPMYKLLFFTQLN
+8 
-21 IMCYI
+21 MCYI
-26 QKLDEFNEE
+26 QRLDEFNEE

-45 IEQIRSVLDDLN
+45 IEQIRSILDDLN
-57 ALRDLNEE
+57 TLRDLNEE

-71 TMYELFEY
+71 TMYEIFEY

-174 LKDWILHRHYIRDW
+174 LRDWILHRHYLRDW
-188 LIFTNTMD
+188 LTFTNTMD

-210 ESYFDENLPAELE
+210 ESYFNENLPAELE
-223 YDVIRFYIFEFHKMI
+223 YDVIRLYIFEFHKMI
-238 TYCSIVTKST
+238 TYCSVVTKST

-299 LAIKNYGNEIDDDE
+299 LAIKNYGNEMVMNGMVDDDDIGE
-313 VMKIIGVNLSIPGLN
+313 IMKIIGVNLSIPGLN

-409 LNRYRKYSDIINFIP
+409 LNRYRKYSNIINFIP

-449 KNETMNETM
+449 KNDKATDEDIENERDNETENEEESEEESD
-458 NDMVNDDDEEVY
+458 NDVLKDNELEN
-470 DEVCGEGETSEMSEN
+470 ESEN
-485 EMSENEMSENE
+485 EEEEDESECDM
-496 MSENEMSEGEMSE
+496 
-509 GEMSEG
+509 
-515 DVW
+515 W

>member
-1 MNKFGVN
+1 
-8 SPMYKLLFFTQLN
+8 
-21 IMCYI
+21 MCYI
-26 QKLDEFNEE
+26 QRLDEFNEE

-45 IEQIRSVLDDLN
+45 IEQIRSILDDLN
-57 ALRDLNEE
+57 TLRDLNEE

-71 TMYELFEY
+71 TMYEIFEY

-174 LKDWILHRHYIRDW
+174 LRDWILHRHYLRDW
-188 LIFTNTMD
+188 LTFTNTMD

-223 YDVIRFYIFEFHKMI
+223 YDVIRLYIFEFHKMI
-238 TYCSIVTKST
+238 TYCSVVTKST
-248 CNMMLCNPE
+248 CNMMLCGPE
-257 EQLDVCKEY
+257 EQLEVCKEY

-299 LAIKNYGNEIDDDE
+299 LAIKNYGNEMVMNGNEGMVEDE
-313 VMKIIGVNLSIPGLN
+313 IMKIIGVNLSIPGLN

-449 KNETMNETM
+449 KNDEDIDNERDNESENDNDNELENEEEEDNDNET
-458 NDMVNDDDEEVY
+458 
-470 DEVCGEGETSEMSEN
+470 EN
-485 EMSENEMSENE
+485 EEEEDESESDM
-496 MSENEMSEGEMSE
+496 
-509 GEMSEG
+509 
-515 DVW
+515 W

>member
-1 MNKFGVN
+1 
-8 SPMYKLLFFTQLN
+8 
-21 IMCYI
+21 MCYI
-26 QKLDEFNEE
+26 QRLDEFNEE

-45 IEQIRSVLDDLN
+45 IEQIRSILDDLN
-57 ALRDLNEE
+57 TLRDLNEE

-71 TMYELFEY
+71 TMYEIFEY

-174 LKDWILHRHYIRDW
+174 LRDWILHRHYLRDW
-188 LIFTNTMD
+188 LTFTNTMD

-223 YDVIRFYIFEFHKMI
+223 YDVIRLYIFEFHKMI
-238 TYCSIVTKST
+238 TYCSVVTKST
-248 CNMMLCNPE
+248 CNMMLCSPE
-257 EQLDVCKEY
+257 EQLEVCREY

-299 LAIKNYGNEIDDDE
+299 LAIKNYGNEMVMNGNEGMVEDE
-313 VMKIIGVNLSIPGLN
+313 IMKIIGVNLSIPGLN

-449 KNETMNETM
+449 KNDEDIENERD
-458 NDMVNDDDEEVY
+458 NESDNELEN
-470 DEVCGEGETSEMSEN
+470 ESEN
-485 EMSENEMSENE
+485 EEESDKDNETDNELENESENEEESDNDNELENE
-496 MSENEMSEGEMSE
+496 TDNETENEEEE
-509 GEMSEG
+509 DESEG